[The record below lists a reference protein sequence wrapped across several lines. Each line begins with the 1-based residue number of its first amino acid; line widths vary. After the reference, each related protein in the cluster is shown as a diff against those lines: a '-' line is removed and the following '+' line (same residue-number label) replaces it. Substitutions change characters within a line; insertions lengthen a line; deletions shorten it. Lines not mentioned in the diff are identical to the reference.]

1 MRKLAAKLK
10 ESLALYKE
18 VEVYASF
25 AADLDA
31 ATIHTLNRGSKLIEL
46 LKQAKHQP
54 LSRNNEIL
62 LLFAGI
68 NGYLDEIP
76 NKNIST
82 FKRYL
87 LRFTTYTN
95 IFDELNPFI
104 EISSAPFDILMA
116 EVLKK

>member
-1 MRKLAAKLK
+1 MRKLSAKLK

-25 AADLDA
+25 AADLDT

-54 LSRNNEIL
+54 LSRNNQIL

-68 NGYLDEIP
+68 NGYLDQIP
-76 NKNIST
+76 NKGIIL
-82 FKRYL
+82 FKEYL
-87 LRFTTYTN
+87 LNYSCFTN
-95 IFDELNPFI
+95 IFNELNPFI
-104 EISSAPFDILMA
+104 DI
-116 EVLKK
+116 